1 MAPARRFDDPRVPRR
16 RPVTRVRDLL
26 PDAARELGL
35 EDQLHWS
42 RLTAAWATLVG
53 DLVPGATGGSRP
65 ARLDAD
71 GTLVVEVAAPII
83 GQEIR
88 LRADDLLDALARMP
102 GGIRAEGLRVVVA
115 RGMIR

>member
-1 MAPARRFDDPRVPRR
+1 MSPARPFDDPRLPRR
-16 RPVTRVRDLL
+16 RPVTRIRDLL
-26 PDAARELGL
+26 PAAARELGL

-42 RLTAAWATLVG
+42 RLTTAWATLVG
-53 DLVPGATGGSRP
+53 EQVPGAAGGSRP
-65 ARLDAD
+65 LRLEAD

-83 GQEIR
+83 GQELR

-102 GGIRAEGLRVVVA
+102 GGIRAEGLRVVVT